1 MAGIGILI
9 IVLEDSIDSTTPFHF
24 SDFFC
29 KRRDQILVLFVEE
42 VKNRKLYRRFK
53 EHHQAP
59 VGKVFEFWLS
69 GQLGFERNVDLTV
82 RQELEQMVDIH
93 GEFWRVALGYFR
105 RPLYTLHDA
114 DTPAPQVLC
123 ASESHSVVP

>member
-1 MAGIGILI
+1 MTGIGILI
-9 IVLEDSIDSTTPFHF
+9 IVLEDSIDFTTLFHF

-82 RQELEQMVDIH
+82 RQELE
-93 GEFWRVALGYFR
+93 
-105 RPLYTLHDA
+105 
-114 DTPAPQVLC
+114 
-123 ASESHSVVP
+123 